1 MASTSTEEN
10 APQVEKMMEEISA
23 GMETVRLEQRLDSL
37 KDVDRKIGDLM
48 IIVTEVMSSLDKDK
62 PISKA
67 KMEDL
72 YKKYEAKLDEVQRG
86 IAEQLAY
93 LEQVCVGAEHQGSTF
108 HSKQVAELSAKRL
121 LSLCNQLVQIRD
133 QCWGTEEGMDGAA
146 KAEAEEQRM
155 EQ

>member
-1 MASTSTEEN
+1 VITIYLY
-10 APQVEKMMEEISA
+10 Q
-23 GMETVRLEQRLDSL
+23 
-37 KDVDRKIGDLM
+37 
-48 IIVTEVMSSLDKDK
+48 
-62 PISKA
+62 ISKA

-93 LEQVCVGAEHQGSTF
+93 LYVSLCFVIFLSPLQSSDAFHLISEQVCVGAEHQGSTF
-108 HSKQVAELSAKRL
+108 HSKQVAELSANRL

-133 QCWGTEEGMDGAA
+133 QCWGTEEAMDGAA